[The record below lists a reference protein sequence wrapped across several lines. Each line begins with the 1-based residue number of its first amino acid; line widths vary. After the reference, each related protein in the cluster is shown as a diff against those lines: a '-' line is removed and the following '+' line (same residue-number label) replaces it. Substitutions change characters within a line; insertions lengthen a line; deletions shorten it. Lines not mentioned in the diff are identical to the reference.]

1 MSLWQLCTAVWR
13 KGERM
18 SDTEA
23 VFRLLCMMCSL
34 IHYKETESSFACMQ
48 PIFCLHSLSNQIS
61 PSEELGRG
69 ISPVIRVSCTERKR
83 ETEREKK

>member
-34 IHYKETESSFACMQ
+34 IHYKETESSFASFVSTAYQ
-48 PIFCLHSLSNQIS
+48 IKLVLQKSSGGESLLS
-61 PSEELGRG
+61 
-69 ISPVIRVSCTERKR
+69 
-83 ETEREKK
+83 